1 MEYIDVAGDMIGVY
15 EWNVTDYATQWF
27 IPTQDL
33 INIYQVRTIY
43 LDIIEIQGALRPSY

>member
-27 IPTQDL
+27 LPTQDL
-33 INIYQVRTIY
+33 INIYQVRVSPY
-43 LDIIEIQGALRPSY
+43 LLYYSYSHMHA